1 MIVVNDVLGYKNR
14 KIYQDDNY
22 FKFSIDGVLLAN
34 FVKYKLTTKKV
45 LDIGTGTGIIP
56 LILTMKSDVVVDA
69 IEIQKELVELFRK
82 TIEINHLDKSIN
94 LIHDDIRN
102 YSTQSENLNKY
113 DIVISNPP
121 YFSKEQNKTIK
132 DNAKHENFLSLEELI
147 IASKK
152 ILKDR
157 GFLYLIYNTARLHE
171 IFNLLELNNFSISTL
186 RFIHDTVDK
195 PSKLVLIEASK
206 NGNTMV
212 KVLQPFVLYEKNG
225 IMTIEYS
232 NICQGLGEE

>member
-94 LIHDDIRN
+94 LIYDDIKV

-147 IASKK
+147 ISSKK

-157 GFLYLIYNTARLHE
+157 GFLYLIYNTARLDE

-212 KVLQPFVLYEKNG
+212 KVLQPFILYEKNG
-225 IMTIEYS
+225 IMTVEYS

>member
-94 LIHDDIRN
+94 LIYDDIKV

-147 IASKK
+147 ISSKK

-157 GFLYLIYNTARLHE
+157 GFLYLIYNTARLDE

-212 KVLQPFVLYEKNG
+212 KVLQTFILYEKNG
-225 IMTIEYS
+225 IMTVEYS

>member
-69 IEIQKELVELFRK
+69 IEIQKELVELFTK

-94 LIHDDIRN
+94 LIHGDIKD
-102 YSTQSENLNKY
+102 YSTKSENLNKY

-157 GFLYLIYNTARLHE
+157 GFLYLIYNTARLDD

-212 KVLQPFVLYEKNG
+212 KVLQPVVLYEKNG
-225 IMTIEYS
+225 IMTVEYS

>member
-69 IEIQKELVELFRK
+69 IEIQKELVELFTR

-94 LIHDDIRN
+94 LIHDDIKD
-102 YSTQSENLNKY
+102 YSIQSENLNKY

-157 GFLYLIYNTARLHE
+157 GFLYLIYNTARLDE

-212 KVLQPFVLYEKNG
+212 KVLHPFVLYEKNG
-225 IMTIEYS
+225 IMTVEYF
-232 NICQGLGEE
+232 NICRGLGEE

>member
-56 LILTMKSDVVVDA
+56 LILTMKSDVMVDA

-82 TIEINHLDKSIN
+82 TIKINQLDKSIN
-94 LIHDDIRN
+94 LIHDDIKD
-102 YSTQSENLNKY
+102 YSVQTENLNKY

-147 IASKK
+147 VASKK

-157 GFLYLIYNTARLHE
+157 GALYLIYNTARLDE
-171 IFNLLELNNFSISTL
+171 IFNLFELNNFSISTL
-186 RFIHDTVDK
+186 RFIHDNVNK

-206 NGNTMV
+206 NGNTMI
-212 KVLQPFVLYEKNG
+212 KILPPLVLYEKDG
-225 IMTIEYS
+225 IMTEEYS
-232 NICQGLGEE
+232 NIYQGLGEE

>member
-94 LIHDDIRN
+94 LIYDDIKV

-147 IASKK
+147 ISSKK

-157 GFLYLIYNTARLHE
+157 GFLYLIYNTARLDE

-225 IMTIEYS
+225 IMTVEYS